1 MKNET
6 MTGTDILEACERVS
20 SQAEV
25 SGIEREYSSIEYS
38 PVKTVGGTGFRRGWG
53 LRMTRN
59 GKLGVSG
66 QWGNV
71 LPFELVDR
79 AISSCRYG
87 PESTFGFPSVSPV
100 SPPGVP
106 DTMAS
111 LTHEEVKDYLHD
123 IRQGVR
129 SRAPEAALTARIT
142 WGTDHILLMNSA
154 GLRASYTKT
163 RSFTSLTVTVPS
175 SEGLLQSGCTIE
187 TSCSLPGANDVV
199 EMLSMPVSFPGL
211 SPGSAVGRKRVVFS
225 PLAFS
230 VMLQGI
236 RRGVSGRLLARGAS
250 PLEGMEGKGVLSP
263 LLTIRDMP
271 DLANG
276 AAWAPFDSEGVPAR
290 NKTLFKKGIFQGF
303 IHDLASAAATGEAST
318 GSSGRN
324 LGEHSRPVC
333 TNLVV
338 DHSGEASSDTLAET
352 GSGLLVTDILSA
364 GGGDAGSGQFTF
376 DCGRVYLFRR
386 GEICGYYDGC
396 VISGN
401 LYDALS
407 RVITTG
413 GKKYRCGSDILPFIS
428 LDGVSV
434 R

>member
-1 MKNET
+1 MERTANTAVE
-6 MTGTDILEACERVS
+6 ILEACGNVS

-38 PVKTVGGTGFRRGWG
+38 PVQTVDGTGSRRGLG

-87 PESTFGFPSVSPV
+87 PEATFTFPSISPE
-100 SPPGVP
+100 SPPEVP
-106 DTMAS
+106 DTLGTLDHDEARNYLNLILDGIRLRAPDAS
-111 LTHEEVKDYLHD
+111 LT
-123 IRQGVR
+123 G
-129 SRAPEAALTARIT
+129 RIS
-142 WGTDHILLMNSA
+142 WGTDRFLIMNST

-163 RSFTSLTVTVPS
+163 RSSTSLTVSVPS
-175 SEGLLQSGCTIE
+175 REGLLQSGCTIE
-187 TSCSLPGANDVV
+187 TSCSLPEVKDVV
-199 EMLSMPVSFPGL
+199 EVLALPVSFPGL
-211 SPGSAVGRKRVVFS
+211 SPGGAVGRKRVVLS
-225 PLAFS
+225 PTAFS

-236 RRGVSGRLLARGAS
+236 RNGVSGRLLARGAS
-250 PLEGMEGKGVLSP
+250 PLEGMKGKTVLSP
-263 LLTIRDMP
+263 SLTIRDMP
-271 DLANG
+271 DLPGG
-276 AAWAPFDSEGVPAR
+276 AASAPFDSEGVPAR
-290 NKTLFKKGIFQGF
+290 NKTLFEDGVFQGF
-303 IHDLASAAATGEAST
+303 IHDLASAAASGEVST

-338 DHSGEASSDTLAET
+338 DPSRDASSDTLAET

-364 GGGDAGSGQFTF
+364 GGGDTGSGQFTF

-401 LYDALS
+401 IYDALS
-407 RVITTG
+407 RVITPG
-413 GKKYRCGSDILPFIS
+413 GKQFRCGSDILPFIS